1 MKSPILPVIRIH
13 AMYDQGMDVVDI
25 WEWFDCYFDHDDI
38 LDCIL
43 AYTATGG
50 DYDHSDDDVD
60 ESSYNESELD
70 Y

>member
-1 MKSPILPVIRIH
+1 MNSPMLPVLRIH
-13 AMYDQGMDVVDI
+13 NMYDQGMDAVDI
-25 WEWFDCYFDHDDI
+25 YEWFNCTFDLDDI
-38 LDCIL
+38 MECVL

-50 DYDHSDDDVD
+50 DYDHDDDDVD